1 MTNIKQDM
9 QEENNNDVL
18 FKDQI
23 YAQIEWLTFGLKR
36 STLAREGYSR
46 ERWET
51 WAGMEGTYK
60 NLCDL

>member
-46 ERWET
+46 ER
-51 WAGMEGTYK
+51 
-60 NLCDL
+60 